1 MTALLIVL
9 GIVLFLFVLLLF
21 PVSVSACFEQEFS
34 AKIKYLFF
42 SYQIPSES
50 QESGEPEKTGKE
62 ETGEKSDAYSKFR
75 DIIKRKG
82 LSGFLDIISEF
93 ASIATGAAKKLF
105 SHVVIQRIFVDIAVA
120 DEDAAQAAISYG
132 CTCSVVYPAMAVLVT
147 RVKCKDYHIHIA
159 PDFNEKECRIFFT
172 CEIKTKLLF
181 ILSSMLPALLKSL
194 MLLKKIKIN
203 PTKINKTTDK
213 AVH

>member
-1 MTALLIVL
+1 M
-9 GIVLFLFVLLLF
+9 
-21 PVSVSACFEQEFS
+21 
-34 AKIKYLFF
+34 
-42 SYQIPSES
+42 
-50 QESGEPEKTGKE
+50 
-62 ETGEKSDAYSKFR
+62 
-75 DIIKRKG
+75 
-82 LSGFLDIISEF
+82 DIISEF
-93 ASIATGAAKKLF
+93 ASIATGAAKNLF

-147 RVKCKDYHIHIA
+147 RVKCRDYHIHIA
-159 PDFNEKECRIFFT
+159 PDFNEKESRIFFT

-203 PTKINKTTDK
+203 PTKIKKTTDK